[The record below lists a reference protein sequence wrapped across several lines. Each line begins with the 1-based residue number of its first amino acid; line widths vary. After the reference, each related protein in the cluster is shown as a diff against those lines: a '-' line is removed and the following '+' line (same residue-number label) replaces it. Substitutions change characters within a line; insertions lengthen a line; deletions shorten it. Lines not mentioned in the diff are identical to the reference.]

1 MKIMI
6 SQPMNGKTNEQIRE
20 ERAELVEKLEKLGN
34 EVVDTIIS
42 DFDDNTDPILYL
54 AKSIEFIADV
64 DGVVFMSGWEKARGC
79 KIEHDVAV
87 NYGKKVFYEYGVK
100 D

>member
-20 ERAELVEKLEKLGN
+20 ERKELVEKLEKLGN
-34 EVVDTIIS
+34 EVIDIIIS
-42 DFDDNTDPILYL
+42 DDYVDSILYL

-79 KIEHDVAV
+79 KIEHEVAV
-87 NYGKKVFYEYGVK
+87 NYGKKVFYYMNME
-100 D
+100 

>member
-1 MKIMI
+1 M
-6 SQPMNGKTNEQIRE
+6 
-20 ERAELVEKLEKLGN
+20 
-34 EVVDTIIS
+34 D
-42 DFDDNTDPILYL
+42 
-54 AKSIEFIADV
+54 
-64 DGVVFMSGWEKARGC
+64 GWEKARGC

>member
-64 DGVVFMSGWEKARGC
+64 DGVVFMDGWEKARGC